1 MFFHRKPIINHKATP
16 IGISCTYEKDDPR
29 LTEKVDIHV
38 QYVGSGVMKNRVCHK
53 TVSVTEAEK
62 AVIESI
68 AMRLFL
74 DHRKVVKQ
82 VKTEDGKIRLTGCIA
97 VDLVK

>member
-1 MFFHRKPIINHKATP
+1 MFNHKATP
-16 IGISCTYEKDDPR
+16 IGVTCIYDKKDVR
-29 LTEKVDIHV
+29 LTNKVDIHV
-38 QYVGSGVMKNRVCHK
+38 QYIGTGLRKNKVLHK

-74 DHRKVVKQ
+74 EHRKVVKRIDSP
-82 VKTEDGKIRLTGCIA
+82 DGKVRMQGVIA
-97 VDLVK
+97 VDLTK

>member
-1 MFFHRKPIINHKATP
+1 MFNFSIKP
-16 IGISCTYEKDDPR
+16 IGIACSYDENDPR
-29 LTEKVDIHV
+29 LKNKVEIHCS
-38 QYVGSGVMKNRVCHK
+38 YAGKGIMKNRICHK

-74 DHRKVVKQ
+74 DHKKVVRRVPSKKEGMVTLQ
-82 VKTEDGKIRLTGCIA
+82 GVICVD
-97 VDLVK
+97 VDL